1 MKHGYI
7 KWKTEHIIFK
17 ITADN
22 FIRKSETNES
32 QWLIKKLILPNETK
46 LTGRIKNN
54 EYKQ

>member
-32 QWLIKKLILPNETK
+32 QWLIKKLILPNETA